1 MNKVVTCGTVAAVL
15 RGEYLVARE
24 IVKVAQPEW
33 SDNKRRLFTV
43 RIVSFTH
50 ALVSALGCIFSL
62 LTDINYV
69 REPYDYHKAN
79 AEYVFLFSMGY
90 FIYDLVDM
98 WIHGELESSKEYLVH
113 HSLVITAFS
122 IILSTG
128 RLFGLAMI
136 ALLVEVQTVFLH
148 LRTMVRLVYGAKKQS
163 EVMDALINA
172 NMICLFL
179 FRHLPVCFL
188 LFYLLVLDSK
198 VPLLLKLFLVGGLTF
213 LEYHNT
219 HLTIAMAK
227 SDGFFGHERQALDED
242 SCDPLGSVKK
252 EKEAARSERSDRRSA
267 RSDANKAE

>member
-1 MNKVVTCGTVAAVL
+1 MMDKLLVCGVVSAAL
-15 RGEYLVARE
+15 RGEYLLART
-24 IVKVAQPEW
+24 IVRQKQPEW
-33 SDNKRRLFTV
+33 SDNKTRLFAV
-43 RIVSFTH
+43 RVVSFTH

-62 LTDINYV
+62 LTDINYI

-90 FIYDLVDM
+90 FIYDLLDM
-98 WIHGELESSKEYLVH
+98 YIHGELESSKEYLIH

-122 IILSTG
+122 IILLSG

-148 LRTMVRLVYGAKKQS
+148 LRTMVRLIYGSKHMPGF
-163 EVMDALINA
+163 VDVLINA

-188 LFYLLVLDSK
+188 LFYLLVKDVK
-198 VPLLLKLFLVGGLTF
+198 VPILLKMFLVFGLSF

-219 HLTIAMAK
+219 HLTMAVAK

-252 EKEAARSERSDRRSA
+252 EEEKTEKSEKSSVRTAKKID
-267 RSDANKAE
+267 

>member
-1 MNKVVTCGTVAAVL
+1 MFDKLLTCGVVSAAL
-15 RGEYLVARE
+15 RGEYLIARS
-24 IVKVAQPEW
+24 IIRHKQPEW
-33 SDNKRRLFTV
+33 TENKTRLFAV
-43 RIVSFTH
+43 RVVSFTH

-62 LTDINYV
+62 LTDVNYV

-90 FIYDLVDM
+90 FIYDLLDM

-122 IILSTG
+122 IILFSG

-148 LRTMVRLVYGAKKQS
+148 LRTMVRLVYGSKHMPAS
-163 EVMDALINA
+163 IDVLINA

-179 FRHLPVCFL
+179 FRHLPVCYL
-188 LFYLLVLDSK
+188 LFYLLAQDVK
-198 VPLLLKLFLVGGLTF
+198 VPILLKMFLVGGLTF

-242 SCDPLGSVKK
+242 SCDPLGSLKK
-252 EKEAARSERSDRRSA
+252 EEEQKTTEKKSERSTRTAKKID
-267 RSDANKAE
+267 

>member
-1 MNKVVTCGTVAAVL
+1 MLDKLLVCGVVGTAL
-15 RGEYLVARE
+15 RGEYLVARS
-24 IVKVAQPEW
+24 IVRKKQPDW
-33 SDNKRRLFTV
+33 SDNKIRLFAV
-43 RIVSFTH
+43 RVVSFTH

-62 LTDINYV
+62 LSDFNYI

-90 FIYDLVDM
+90 FCYDLLDM
-98 WIHGELESSKEYLVH
+98 YYHGELEASKEYLIH

-122 IILSTG
+122 IILFSG

-148 LRTMVRLVYGAKKQS
+148 LRTMVRLLYGSKNMPKS
-163 EVMDALINA
+163 IDLLINA

-179 FRHLPVCFL
+179 FRHLPVCYL
-188 LFYLLVLDSK
+188 LFYLLVQDVK
-198 VPLLLKLFLVGGLTF
+198 VPLVLKTFLVGGLTF

-219 HLTIAMAK
+219 HLTMAMAK

-242 SCDPLGSVKK
+242 SCDPLGSVNK
-252 EKEAARSERSDRRSA
+252 EKESSPKSTTSSTRTAR
-267 RSDANKAE
+267 KAE